1 MMRRMMLAL
10 FFVFLVVTS
19 AWPKFKEDEQ
29 QYLNDQ
35 FKAIQDQVQALTTQ
49 LQTLNAQ
56 LQELRQN
63 QAQFQA
69 VIVRQQRSLQDLDQM
84 VTSMRLGGEENFST
98 LKTAITQLRNETQ
111 AGLKQL
117 GGAPSP
123 GSVPG
128 EIATPKAGPAAPAA
142 SVLQGYVTA
151 VEGNSLQ
158 DFRLMLDMGSS
169 QGIHQGSHLALYK
182 ASDPNTRVGVI
193 EIIQVIDAGTSRA
206 QIVTLNTGV
215 RPEFSDVV
223 RLE

>member
-10 FFVFLVVTS
+10 FFVLMVVTS

-84 VTSMRLGGEENFST
+84 VTSMRLGGEENFSS
-98 LKTAITQLRNETQ
+98 LKTAITKLQNETL

-117 GGAPSP
+117 GGAPSQVPVPTEPTKP
-123 GSVPG
+123 GSVNP
-128 EIATPKAGPAAPAA
+128 PQP
-142 SVLQGYVTA
+142 VLQGYVTA
-151 VEGNSLQ
+151 VEGNNV
-158 DFRLMLDMGSS
+158 MLDMGSS
-169 QGIHQGSHLALYK
+169 QGIHQGSRLALYK

>member
-10 FFVFLVVTS
+10 FFVLLVATS

-84 VTSMRLGGEENFST
+84 ATSMRLGGEENYSN
-98 LKTAITQLRNETQ
+98 LKAAIIQFQKETQ
-111 AGLKQL
+111 AAFAKLT
-117 GGAPSP
+117 GGAVTGSEPS
-123 GSVPG
+123 
-128 EIATPKAGPAAPAA
+128 IATPKAGPAAPAA
-142 SVLQGYVTA
+142 TPLQGYVTT
-151 VEGNSLQ
+151 VEGNNVT
-158 DFRLMLDMGSS
+158 LDMGSS
-169 QGIHQGSHLALYK
+169 QGIHPGSRLALYK

-193 EIIQVIDAGTSRA
+193 EIIEVIDAGNSRA
-206 QIVTLNTGV
+206 KIVEVNAGV
-215 RPEFSDVV
+215 KPEFSDVV
-223 RLE
+223 RLEE

>member
-10 FFVFLVVTS
+10 FFVLMVVTS

-84 VTSMRLGGEENFST
+84 VTSMRLGDEENFSN
-98 LKTAITQLRNETQ
+98 LKTAITQLRNERR
-111 AGLKQL
+111 
-117 GGAPSP
+117 P
-123 GSVPG
+123 GSNNWVGRPARVPY
-128 EIATPKAGPAAPAA
+128 PP
-142 SVLQGYVTA
+142 
-151 VEGNSLQ
+151 
-158 DFRLMLDMGSS
+158 
-169 QGIHQGSHLALYK
+169 
-182 ASDPNTRVGVI
+182 
-193 EIIQVIDAGTSRA
+193 
-206 QIVTLNTGV
+206 
-215 RPEFSDVV
+215 RPE
-223 RLE
+223 RLAP

>member
-10 FFVFLVVTS
+10 FFILLAVTS

-29 QYLNDQ
+29 KYLNDQ

-63 QAQFQA
+63 QARFQA
-69 VIVRQQRSLQDLDQM
+69 VIDSQQRSLKELDQM
-84 VTSMRLGGEENFST
+84 VRSMQLGSEENFST
-98 LKTAITQLRNETQ
+98 LKTAITQLRKDTKAAIASLTGVQPGTVPTEPT
-111 AGLKQL
+111 KQ
-117 GGAPSP
+117 P
-123 GSVPG
+123 
-128 EIATPKAGPAAPAA
+128 
-142 SVLQGYVTA
+142 VLQGYVTL
-151 VEGNSLQ
+151 VEGNNVT
-158 DFRLMLDMGSS
+158 LDMGSS
-169 QGIHQGSHLALYK
+169 QGIHQGSRLALYK

-206 QIVTLNTGV
+206 QIVEVNTGV
-215 RPEFSDVV
+215 KPEFSDVV

>member
-1 MMRRMMLAL
+1 MMRRTMLAV

-56 LQELRQN
+56 LQVLRQN

-69 VIVRQQRSLQDLDQM
+69 VIDHQQQSLQTLDRM
-84 VTSMRLGGEENFST
+84 VTSMHLGDEENFSS
-98 LKTAITQLRNETQ
+98 LKTAITQLRKDTK
-111 AGLKQL
+111 AAIASLTGV
-117 GGAPSP
+117 PP
-123 GSVPG
+123 GSVTTEATKPG
-128 EIATPKAGPAAPAA
+128 SENPPR
-142 SVLQGYVTA
+142 VLQGYVTD
-151 VEGNSLQ
+151 VKGNDVTLE
-158 DFRLMLDMGSS
+158 DMGSS
-169 QGIHQGSHLALYK
+169 QGIHQGSRLAVYK

-193 EIIQVIDAGTSRA
+193 EIIQVSDAGTSRA
-206 QIVTLNTGV
+206 QIVTLNAGV
-215 RPEFSDVV
+215 QLAWGDVV